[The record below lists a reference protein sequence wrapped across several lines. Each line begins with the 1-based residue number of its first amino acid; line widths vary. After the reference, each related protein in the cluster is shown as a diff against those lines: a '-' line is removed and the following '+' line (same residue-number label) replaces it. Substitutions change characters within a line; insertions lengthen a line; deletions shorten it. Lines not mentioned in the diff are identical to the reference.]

1 MVSFGGISEQA
12 VKVFFAKVSHYTVR
26 HLVRLVCSLMVKST
40 GLQNGRSKFPVPLW
54 SDVEVC
60 SPDIFY
66 SVPLSLSLTSLVLGL
81 FQQGYP
87 ERCSTGEKKRKSEG
101 EEWEGEREGGKKG
114 EREGGGKKGERKGGR
129 EGVLKLNPLASEATM
144 LTCSYRASS

>member
-1 MVSFGGISEQA
+1 MTFEVLWLFAKVFSAKFRGVVSFGGISEQA

-66 SVPLSLSLTSLVLGL
+66 LYLCPS
-81 FQQGYP
+81 
-87 ERCSTGEKKRKSEG
+87 R
-101 EEWEGEREGGKKG
+101 
-114 EREGGGKKGERKGGR
+114 
-129 EGVLKLNPLASEATM
+129 
-144 LTCSYRASS
+144 